1 MSGIV
6 KNCVQCKKPFHTMST
21 STNENRC
28 RTCWMDK
35 KQDIAIRRSENKQN
49 NVILSIEK
57 RLDALERYD
66 FAYQVEMKVN
76 TMLQHMMP
84 TDLEKMFNDKLD
96 KYLREHEKKLREL
109 REKQQKQISILH
121 TRIQELEKEVES
133 LYG

>member
-6 KNCVQCKKPFHTMST
+6 KDCIICGKPFHTMST
-21 STNENRC
+21 ATKENRC
-28 RTCWMDK
+28 RTCHFEGKDSL
-35 KQDIAIRRSENKQN
+35 AIRRSENKQN

-57 RLDALERYD
+57 RLDTLERYD
-66 FAYQVEMKVN
+66 VAYQVEMKVN

-96 KYLREHEKKLREL
+96 KYLREHEKKLRQL

-121 TRIQELEKEVES
+121 TRIQELEKELES

>member
-21 STNENRC
+21 ATTENRC

-57 RLDALERYD
+57 RLDTLERFD
-66 FAYQVEMKVN
+66 FSYQVEMKVN

-96 KYLREHEKKLREL
+96 KYLRQHEKKLRQL

>member
-1 MSGIV
+1 
-6 KNCVQCKKPFHTMST
+6 MST

>member
-1 MSGIV
+1 MGIV
-6 KNCVQCKKPFHTMST
+6 KDCKLCGKPFHTMSN
-21 STNENRC
+21 STTEDLC
-28 RTCWMDK
+28 RTCWMNN

-49 NVILSIEK
+49 NVILSIE
-57 RLDALERYD
+57 RRIDALERFD
-66 FAYQVEMKVN
+66 VPFQVEMKVN

-96 KYLREHEKKLREL
+96 KYLMQHEKKLREL

>member
-1 MSGIV
+1 
-6 KNCVQCKKPFHTMST
+6 MST
-21 STNENRC
+21 STTENIC

-49 NVILSIEK
+49 NVILSIER
-57 RLDALERYD
+57 RLDTLESYD
-66 FAYQVEMKVN
+66 VAYQVEMKVN

-84 TDLEKMFNDKLD
+84 TDLEKMFNAKLD
-96 KYLREHEKKLREL
+96 KYLKEHEKKLRQL

-121 TRIQELEKEVES
+121 TRIQELEKELES